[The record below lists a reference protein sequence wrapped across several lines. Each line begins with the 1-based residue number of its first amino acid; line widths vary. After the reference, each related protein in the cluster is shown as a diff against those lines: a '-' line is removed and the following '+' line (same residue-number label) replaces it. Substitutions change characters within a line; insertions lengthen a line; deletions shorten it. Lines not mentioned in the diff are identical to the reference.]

1 MIGLDT
7 NVLVRLFVDDDP
19 VQVREARE
27 FVASRCEPDN
37 PAFVDRVAL
46 CEMVWVLSAGYGF
59 GRAEI
64 AGVIQKLLGSL
75 DTVLEDGDAVH
86 AALQA
91 FRTRGV
97 DFADALIGEVNR
109 IRGCEATVT
118 FDRKAAKLDGF
129 IAIGR

>member
-19 VQVREARE
+19 IQVRQARE
-27 FVASRCEPDN
+27 FVASRCGPDS

-46 CEMVWVLSAGYGF
+46 CEMVWVLSAAYGF

-64 AGVIQKLLGSL
+64 AGVIRKLLGSL
-75 DTVLEDGDAVH
+75 DTVLEDADEIQ
-86 AALQA
+86 AALQVFQA
-91 FRTRGV
+91 GRA

-109 IRGCEATVT
+109 VRGCVATAT

-129 IAIGR
+129 VGIGQ

>member
-1 MIGLDT
+1 
-7 NVLVRLFVDDDP
+7 VR
-19 VQVREARE
+19 QARE
-27 FVASRCEPDN
+27 FVAGRCEPDN

-75 DTVLEDGDAVH
+75 DTVLEDEDAVH

-91 FRTRGV
+91 FQTRGL

-109 IRGCEATVT
+109 HRGCEATVT

-129 IAIGR
+129 IGIGG

>member
-19 VQVREARE
+19 VQVREARD
-27 FVASRCEPDN
+27 FVAGRCEPDN

-59 GRAEI
+59 GRTEI

-91 FRTRGV
+91 FQTRGV

-129 IAIGR
+129 IGLGR

>member
-19 VQVREARE
+19 VQVRQARE
-27 FVASRCEPDN
+27 FVAGRCSPEN

-75 DTVLEDGDAVH
+75 DTVLEDADAVR

-91 FRTRGV
+91 FQTRNI
-97 DFADALIGEVNR
+97 DFADTLICEVNR
-109 IRGCEATVT
+109 MRGCETTAT

-129 IAIGR
+129 TGLGS

>member
-19 VQVREARE
+19 IQVRQARE
-27 FVASRCEPDN
+27 FVASRCDTDR

-46 CEMVWVLSAGYGF
+46 CEMVWVLSAVYGF
-59 GRAEI
+59 GGAEI

-75 DTVLEDGDAVH
+75 DTVLEDVNEVQ

-91 FRTRGV
+91 FQTGRA

-109 IRGCEATVT
+109 ARGCEATAT

-129 IAIGR
+129 VEIGR

>member
-1 MIGLDT
+1 MIGIET

-27 FVASRCEPDN
+27 FVAGRCEPDN

-91 FRTRGV
+91 FQTRGV

-109 IRGCEATVT
+109 LRGCEATVT
-118 FDRKAAKLDGF
+118 LDRKAAKLDGF
-129 IAIGR
+129 IAIGQ